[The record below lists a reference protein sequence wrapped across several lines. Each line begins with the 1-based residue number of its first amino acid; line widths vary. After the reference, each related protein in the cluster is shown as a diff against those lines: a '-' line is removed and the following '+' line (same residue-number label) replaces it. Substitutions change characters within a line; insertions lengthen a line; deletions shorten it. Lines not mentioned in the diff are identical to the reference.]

1 MKANQFR
8 VSFLLTRQLNLRQPV
23 LYIFLIPDAVDIAF
37 PMQAG
42 NLITV
47 LHGIAVNVGIGFAK
61 TVVGTLVLDTD
72 GLGGRQ
78 LAEADPFVADADFR
92 YRLGVSD
99 AHIGFLVFA
108 IQILTEAVIGS
119 YTLQSRI

>member
-1 MKANQFR
+1 M
-8 VSFLLTRQLNLRQPV
+8 
-23 LYIFLIPDAVDIAF
+23 FLIPDAVDIAF

-42 NLITV
+42 DLITV

-61 TVVGTLVLDTD
+61 AVISTLVIDTD

-78 LAEADPFVADADFR
+78 PAEADPFVADADFC

-99 AHIGFLVFA
+99 AHIGFPVFA
-108 IQILTEAVIGS
+108 VQILTEAVIRS
-119 YTLQSRI
+119 YALQSRI